1 MKRAVK
7 ISRIVTC
14 ATAALYT
21 AFVCYLCGQMAYR
34 YCVKI
39 LMDDSGAYYSDVS
52 GITPEAVPHIVAG
65 AVLLLLGAASI
76 VLLFRRGRL
85 SACLSGGA
93 AVACAMLGMCTDTKL
108 AEVMFARYTLGMDRL
123 NWDVEALLSFKP
135 MAARFCILAAVVYV
149 VLCLVAYRK
158 KN

>member
-1 MKRAVK
+1 MKISVK

-14 ATAALYT
+14 VAVALCT
-21 AFVCYLCGQMAYR
+21 IFVCYLCGQSVYYFTFR
-34 YCVKI
+34 I
-39 LMDDSGAYYSDVS
+39 LKADSGAYYSEVS
-52 GITPEAVPHIVAG
+52 SVPPEAVPHIVVGVA
-65 AVLLLLGAASI
+65 LLLLGAASI

-93 AVACAMLGMCTDTKL
+93 AVACAILGMCTDTKL

-123 NWDVEALLSFKP
+123 NWGVEALLSFKP

-149 VLCLVAYRK
+149 VSCLIAYRK
-158 KN
+158 QK